1 MRKAAR
7 ILGDEVIKRWR
18 VGVDSVEWAV
28 VLFNLQTRAV
38 VMYLLL
44 THFTL

>member
-28 VLFNLQTRAV
+28 VSRAV